1 MLHGTGD
8 QLNSREKSCAM
19 QKDAKKDGFN
29 AHLPLLNV
37 KVTIIKDIYFDV
49 SGISTQTPENML

>member
-1 MLHGTGD
+1 
-8 QLNSREKSCAM
+8 M

-37 KVTIIKDIYFDV
+37 KVTIIKDINFDV

>member
-1 MLHGTGD
+1 
-8 QLNSREKSCAM
+8 M
-19 QKDAKKDGFN
+19 QKDAKNDGFN